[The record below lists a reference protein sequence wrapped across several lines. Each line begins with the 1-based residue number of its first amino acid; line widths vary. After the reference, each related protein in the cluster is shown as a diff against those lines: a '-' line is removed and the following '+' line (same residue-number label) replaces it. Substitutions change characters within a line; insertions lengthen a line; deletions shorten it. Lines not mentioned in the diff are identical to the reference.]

1 MITYINKNHKGY
13 YVEFP
18 EEIDSIYWEGQ
29 IGSTYE
35 DFQAG
40 KWVKLSNEQ
49 VAFHNEHKYASVRE
63 VLKMELDPTPVYERT
78 LEDAK
83 REMID
88 KITQYDSSEAVNSFT
103 IGNAVMWLNVEERQQ
118 LATQIQAN
126 EGIGREN
133 MTKWFNGI
141 SYTFPLTAWKQMLTA
156 LEVYAG
162 DALNVT
168 ESHKHNVDLL
178 ETIEAVDNYNFM
190 TGYPEKLSFNV

>member
-88 KITQYDSSEAVNSFT
+88 KITQYDNSEAVNSFT

>member
-1 MITYINKNHKGY
+1 MITYINKNHRGY

-18 EEIDSIYWEGQ
+18 EEIDSVYWEGQ

-35 DFQAG
+35 DFQSG

-49 VAFHNEHKYASVRE
+49 VAFHNEYPSASVRE
-63 VLKMELDPTPVYERT
+63 VLKMELDPVHERT

-83 REMID
+83 FEKKEQIA
-88 KITQYDSSEAVNSFT
+88 QYDSSEAVNSFT
-103 IGNAVMWLNVEERQQ
+103 IGNAVMWLNVNERQQ

-126 EGIGREN
+126 EVIGRN
-133 MTKWFNGI
+133 DMTKWFNGV
-141 SYTFPLTAWKQMLTA
+141 SYTFQIDVWKQMLTA
-156 LEVYAG
+156 LEIYAG

-168 ESHKHNVDLL
+168 EAHKAAVDALQ
-178 ETIEAVDNYNFM
+178 TIEEVDNYDFT